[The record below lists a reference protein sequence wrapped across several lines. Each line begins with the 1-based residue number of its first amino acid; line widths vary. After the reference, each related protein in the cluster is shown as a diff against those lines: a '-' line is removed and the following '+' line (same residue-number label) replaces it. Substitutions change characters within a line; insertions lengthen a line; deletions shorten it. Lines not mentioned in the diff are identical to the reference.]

1 MRGPGVPHNL
11 RLNQMVGNIDWAP
24 TILDAAHAQ
33 PGRLM
38 DGRSLFELT
47 RDPTFETGR
56 ELVIENGHG
65 VNSVPQFR
73 ALRNNRF
80 LYVEHQTTGETE
92 LYDMRNDP
100 YQLRNQEDNDRY
112 KAVKHLLA
120 RRLHS
125 LEHCAGDRCNA
136 GRPSVHLALR
146 ELEPAGRKGRRVRRN
161 QSCVA
166 RGIHLGISGRER
178 RRVERVQYTLGRRR
192 VGSSRRPPF
201 SADVKRSLLPAGREL
216 RVRAR
221 VSTLDGRVAT
231 VDRALKTCRR

>member
-1 MRGPGVPHNL
+1 VTIPTDVEGYNLLPLTAGGDPPRSDFPTEAYSHNWKPGSAGMPPYCGV
-11 RLNQMVGNIDWAP
+11 
-24 TILDAAHAQ
+24 
-33 PGRLM
+33 
-38 DGRSLFELT
+38 RSL
-47 RDPTFETGR
+47 DW
-56 ELVIENGHG
+56 
-65 VNSVPQFR
+65 
-73 ALRNNRF
+73 
-80 LYVEHQTTGETE
+80 LYVEYQTGETE